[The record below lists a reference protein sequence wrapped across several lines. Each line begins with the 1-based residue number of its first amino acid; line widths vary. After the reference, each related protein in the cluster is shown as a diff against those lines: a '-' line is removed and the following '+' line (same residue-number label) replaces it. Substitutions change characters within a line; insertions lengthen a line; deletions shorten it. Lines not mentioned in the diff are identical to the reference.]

1 MSPVAINTLNRESE
15 FVIPLTTVMSRVAY
29 DEEREEN
36 NVLSIYNVFIYG
48 ALALSAFFAVS
59 LVLSLATSHY
69 FISWASSI
77 IGLVGTAG
85 LALVGL
91 FAKRQLKD

>member
-36 NVLSIYNVFIYG
+36 NVLSI
-48 ALALSAFFAVS
+48 
-59 LVLSLATSHY
+59 
-69 FISWASSI
+69 
-77 IGLVGTAG
+77 
-85 LALVGL
+85 
-91 FAKRQLKD
+91 